1 MSHILYN
8 WFAYHASN
16 ASLITALLSVERIN
30 TTFLC
35 ALGWIALLVIIGYL
49 FYRHRRSARP
59 RSQPR
64 PLSSQPQQP
73 THLGASLSQA
83 RALPPQ
89 PSDYASSYDEHAL
102 DELHIDHA
110 AGTPLHGQTL
120 HSNRAQTNRSQGK
133 RPSNRVY
140 RPQLGATVTL
150 NDSLTGL
157 PNRHVLEIETQ
168 KLLNQPQT
176 QPGAALLLINI
187 DNLGHINDTY
197 SHAVGDILLQCVA
210 WRLQRLVKPKEL
222 LVRLNSNKFTLLIKE
237 LPKQDE
243 PSQPHK
249 QNAEGQFNKQS
260 RQTPQAHAIT
270 TEQHAYLQDIAENIQ
285 KSHEAPYL
293 IGGIALQG
301 RSSIGIVPFDSSTVS
316 PLGLIQKASLALNQ
330 ARALRGANIRFYD
343 RRLSQQL
350 KESQLLAAELPFA
363 IERQQLAVYAHPQH
377 SVDGVL
383 LGVELLMRWQHPTLG
398 NISPDRF
405 IPLAEKE
412 NLIHQLGLWM
422 LEQAK
427 TFITEN
433 PIDWL
438 SVSVN
443 VSPLQ
448 FHSDHFVDFIR
459 FLTDHTTVMG
469 PRLVVELTEGTIME
483 NVKEAKRMMQ
493 FLNRLGYRFSLDD
506 FGTGY
511 SNLAA
516 ISSFPLFEIK
526 LDRSLVKNIAQDKQ
540 LRTIAGLVASL
551 SKNLHLR
558 SIAEGVEN
566 AEDLAVLKAL
576 QFDAVQGFYF
586 AQPMPLSHW
595 PAFLAQARLPTTQP
609 TN

>member
-16 ASLITALLSVERIN
+16 AGLITALLSVERIN

-35 ALGWIALLVIIGYL
+35 ALGWIALLVVIGYL
-49 FYRHRRSARP
+49 FYRHRRPARA

-64 PLSSQPQQP
+64 PLSSQSQQP
-73 THLGASLSQA
+73 TQLDESSSQA

-89 PSDYASSYDEHAL
+89 PSDYASLYDEHAL
-102 DELHIDHA
+102 AELHIEHTV
-110 AGTPLHGQTL
+110 GTPLHS
-120 HSNRAQTNRSQGK
+120 HRAQAKRPQGNG
-133 RPSNRVY
+133 PSNRVY

-150 NDSLTGL
+150 YDSLTGL
-157 PNRHVLEIETQ
+157 PNRHVLEIEIQ

-176 QPGAALLLINI
+176 QLGAALLLINI
-187 DNLGHINDTY
+187 DNLGHINNTY
-197 SHAVGDILLQCVA
+197 SHAIGDILLRYVA
-210 WRLQRLVKPKEL
+210 WRLQRLVKPNEL

-237 LPKQDE
+237 LPKQNE
-243 PSQPHK
+243 LSQPNR
-249 QNAEGQFNKQS
+249 QNAGGQLNKQS
-260 RQTPQAHAIT
+260 RPKEQTPQAHAIT
-270 TEQHAYLQDIAENIQ
+270 AEQQAYLQDIAENIQ
-285 KSHEAPYL
+285 KSLEAPYL

-301 RSSIGIVPFDSSTVS
+301 RISVGIVPFDSSSVS

-330 ARALRGANIRFYD
+330 ARALRGANIRFYNK
-343 RRLSQQL
+343 RLSQQL

-363 IERQQLAVYAHPQH
+363 IERQQLAVYVHPQH

-448 FHSDHFVDFIR
+448 FHSDHFADFIR

-483 NVKEAKRMMQ
+483 NVKEAKGMMQ

-566 AEDLAVLKAL
+566 AEDLVVLKAL

-586 AQPMPLSHW
+586 AQPMPLSRW
-595 PAFLAQARLPTTQP
+595 PAFLAQSRLPTTQP
-609 TN
+609 TD